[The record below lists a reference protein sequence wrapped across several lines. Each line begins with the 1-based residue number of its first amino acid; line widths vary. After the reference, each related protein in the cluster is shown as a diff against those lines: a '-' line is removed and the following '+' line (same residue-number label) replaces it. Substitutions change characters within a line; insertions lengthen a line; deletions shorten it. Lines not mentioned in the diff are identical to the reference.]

1 MIELKRLKLIN
12 WHNFE
17 NTTFDCARLTYMIGV
32 NAVGK
37 TTILDAIR
45 YCLTTNR
52 NFNALGNKKSGRTL
66 QGSVHAKQRGENA
79 YRRPGHTVAYIGA
92 EFWDSVKHTSFV
104 IAVRVESEGPMQEL
118 HPGDQTWYISE
129 DGITLEQ
136 LPFIDPRT
144 GAPSAKEDF
153 KPAEGRL
160 SYTRSPSE
168 ARDRI
173 CRALGIGRASSPLGK
188 KFNEVFQMGTSMD
201 EIPNFREFLYQ
212 YILPQPELDL
222 EALQGDRLELEN
234 LHAVLA
240 EAQTRADALEEIVR
254 YGREATEKQ
263 TEALVNR
270 GAALLARAAADAG
283 EKAVWQE
290 RVDAGRRQQET
301 LRTRYAEAK
310 TAEAEARRAYLT
322 AHSAAGA
329 SGEGRALDA
338 LNEELAHRQ
347 TALDAAARRAD
358 TAEKAAEKT
367 GNLLAVL
374 RRQCRPKAPRL
385 FTALGLAMTTLL
397 PLLHIALYR
406 GMPDLLG
413 VAFAL
418 MLLALGIGYDFSAPA
433 PARLVSM
440 AAFTGLLMLTRRSY
454 MFTVVAFFLLYGVW
468 VLARAARARQVQTA
482 LRFGRF
488 AAASLV
494 CVGVPL
500 LPMFWRIAK
509 ADYSDRYA
517 TYQTGGFLAELAN
530 QRVYLGWLVF
540 VIMLIGILYGL
551 YNAKARALAV
561 LAAVGAVLTVLLVT
575 RVQNMDDHQSL
586 AVAPFY
592 LLGCFL
598 CALLVSDLPWAWP
611 RRILAVSA
619 GVLCALNFGACS
631 QLLPVVFPSGFY
643 SGLYF
648 YVDSPRNDLQQVA
661 EVNAWL
667 RENCTGE
674 NSAYMICHGVVY
686 SPDVFRISAL
696 PDESIREILPYGA
709 CNPGN
714 DAFPKELLTAQVVLT
729 CTPFDPNNHT
739 EKMNAAFLENQEKY
753 APFELAATFDM
764 GNGYTITAY
773 RRVKAP
779 TAAELDT
786 YRAYLA
792 EENERF
798 PYNFSAVWDALAV
811 QFANNG

>member
-1 MIELKRLKLIN
+1 MSKLNLRTFLKCIYRRMTRLERAVLLLLCIFAVKFVFSTAAHFAAPLQVVDMLGSGRN
-12 WHNFE
+12 PVDVWLLLLSC
-17 NTTFDCARLTYMIGV
+17 TAVLGTFCLYRRAAR
-32 NAVGK
+32 AVGAK
-37 TTILDAIR
+37 CTKADAVILAVCIAASAAFYLHAMVGRQSLYLWD
-45 YCLTTNR
+45 
-52 NFNALGNKKSGRTL
+52 NATYYNL
-66 QGSVHAKQRGENA
+66 QV
-79 YRRPGHTVAYIGA
+79 
-92 EFWDSVKHTSFV
+92 
-104 IAVRVESEGPMQEL
+104 
-118 HPGDQTWYISE
+118 
-129 DGITLEQ
+129 
-136 LPFIDPRT
+136 
-144 GAPSAKEDF
+144 
-153 KPAEGRL
+153 
-160 SYTRSPSE
+160 
-168 ARDRI
+168 
-173 CRALGIGRASSPLGK
+173 
-188 KFNEVFQMGTSMD
+188 
-201 EIPNFREFLYQ
+201 
-212 YILPQPELDL
+212 
-222 EALQGDRLELEN
+222 RLESN
-234 LHAVLA
+234 F
-240 EAQTRADALEEIVR
+240 ADGVFTGVGSTIYKTWFNDYAP
-254 YGREATEKQ
+254 
-263 TEALVNR
+263 LVI
-270 GAALLARAAADAG
+270 
-283 EKAVWQE
+283 
-290 RVDAGRRQQET
+290 
-301 LRTRYAEAK
+301 
-310 TAEAEARRAYLT
+310 
-322 AHSAAGA
+322 
-329 SGEGRALDA
+329 
-338 LNEELAHRQ
+338 
-347 TALDAAARRAD
+347 
-358 TAEKAAEKT
+358 
-367 GNLLAVL
+367 NLLAEPFFMFTPRTANTFALLCALLIPSLVYYSAWLLLTVL
-374 RRQCRPKAPRL
+374 RRKLQPKAPVL
-385 FTALGLAMTTLL
+385 FTALSMAFVLLL

-413 VAFAL
+413 VAFAF
-418 MLLALGIGYDFSAPA
+418 MLLALGVGYDFSQPA
-433 PARLVSM
+433 PARLVSL
-440 AAFTGLLMLTRRSY
+440 AAFTGMLMLTRRSY

-551 YNAKARALAV
+551 YNTKARALAV
-561 LAAVGAVLTVLLVT
+561 LAAVDAVLTVLLVT

-598 CALLVSDLPWAWP
+598 CALLVSNLPWAWP

-798 PYNFSAVWDALAV
+798 PYNFSAVWDELAV